1 MDAWVSVIESLGF
14 PIAMCVVCVFALKYI
29 FDMFMKKSEQ
39 EAQLHKEEVNTMT
52 EALNNNTIVL
62 QKLCDKLGVEE
73 SLDAVDTEVPSPTD

>member
-1 MDAWVSVIESLGF
+1 MEALVTMIESLGF
-14 PIAMCVVCVFALKYI
+14 PAAMCVVCVFALRYI
-29 FDMFMKKSEQ
+29 FDVFMKKSEQ

-73 SLDAVDTEVPSPTD
+73 SLDTVDSEVPSPTD

>member
-1 MDAWVSVIESLGF
+1 MDAWVSAIESLGF

-39 EAQLHKEEVNTMT
+39 ESQIHKEEVNTMT

-73 SLDAVDTEVPSPTD
+73 SLDAIDTD

>member
-1 MDAWVSVIESLGF
+1 MDPWVSVIENLGF

-39 EAQLHKEEVNTMT
+39 ETQMHKEEVNTMT

-73 SLDAVDTEVPSPTD
+73 SLDAVDSEVPGPTD